1 MVGKIASAMRVF
13 KAGKMVSNPEAWK
26 KGQVA
31 TSSVSAFVFAVV
43 AAVTAWTGTEIS
55 VESEAIDSI
64 SVAVVSLVPVAI
76 GVFNA
81 IATVISTTKIGL
93 QSRDGDSGS

>member
-1 MVGKIASAMRVF
+1 MVGKITSALRVF

-31 TSSVSAFVFAVV
+31 ASSVSAFVFACI
-43 AAVTAWTGTEIS
+43 AAFSAWTGTEIDVDS
-55 VESEAIDSI
+55 LAVDSI
-64 SVAVVSLVPVAI
+64 SVSVVALVPVVI

-81 IATVISTTKIGL
+81 VATVISTTKIGL
-93 QSRDGDSGS
+93 QDEREHSGG